1 MADNNGNPHRVVF
14 DCNVLLQ
21 AMSNPVGAAG
31 ACMDAVRHGTILLCV
46 SRDLLAEFE
55 DVASRP
61 ELIRKTKLRESAT
74 TSFVS
79 ELYALG
85 VMFDQVY
92 QAYDHPIDPKDTMIL
107 NLAIAANARVITSRD
122 RHLLV
127 LRDVSDPAGREFSP
141 DLVRYRFL
149 RPSNC

>member
-1 MADNNGNPHRVVF
+1 
-14 DCNVLLQ
+14 
-21 AMSNPVGAAG
+21 
-31 ACMDAVRHGTILLCV
+31 MDAVRHGTILLCI
-46 SRDLLAEFE
+46 SRDLLAEFQ

-127 LRDVSDPAGREFSP
+127 LRDVSDPAGREFIA
-141 DLVRYRFL
+141 RFGQIKILTPVELLNWL
-149 RPSNC
+149 REE